1 MGLERRK
8 ESEAR
13 QALAFPLSGSRQHR
27 CPAPA
32 RSPIPTHG
40 SSRLSGSSAPG
51 SPLPCAAGDRRE
63 LPSGAAAGTGRFRP
77 SPLKGCGGLRTP
89 DRPPGRAVPAE
100 GQVPAEPDP
109 RTEAGRAGPPPR
121 VWTRR
126 SGRAGP
132 GLRLL
137 WHPPRPGPAP
147 CHRRRRA
154 APRPTQGPARL
165 LRRRGP
171 AVTIFLLS
179 VPRPAWRD
187 ILPGPFVPRPGP
199 AASRTAPSRA
209 AGHDGTRSPRRAV
222 GHATPAT
229 SNYEPQSATRPPYAH
244 ARCHGRRRGGRCY
257 PSRRDGW
264 APTNPGV
271 QGGSPDGRSRQARGW
286 AEPSA
291 AGGCAP
297 RRQGAPPPAG
307 PVSPPGSG
315 PSAPGVAVS
324 ASAGSG

>member
-8 ESEAR
+8 EGEAR

-121 VWTRR
+121 AWTRR
-126 SGRAGP
+126 PGRAGP
-132 GLRLL
+132 PPPLAPP
-137 WHPPRPGPAP
+137 PPRARALPSPPAGRLAADAGARPAP
-147 CHRRRRA
+147 Q
-154 APRPTQGPARL
+154 APRPRRYHFLALGAAAGLARHPARPVRSPARPGRL
-165 LRRRGP
+165 PHRAEPRRG
-171 AVTIFLLS
+171 A
-179 VPRPAWRD
+179 
-187 ILPGPFVPRPGP
+187 
-199 AASRTAPSRA
+199 
-209 AGHDGTRSPRRAV
+209 
-222 GHATPAT
+222 
-229 SNYEPQSATRPPYAH
+229 
-244 ARCHGRRRGGRCY
+244 
-257 PSRRDGW
+257 RRD
-264 APTNPGV
+264 
-271 QGGSPDGRSRQARGW
+271 S
-286 AEPSA
+286 
-291 AGGCAP
+291 
-297 RRQGAPPPAG
+297 
-307 PVSPPGSG
+307 
-315 PSAPGVAVS
+315 
-324 ASAGSG
+324 